1 MTKEATSTLECFRV
15 IQVWDSKIKQW
26 TKPYPPMPIGRSY
39 PGCASYQHYL
49 IVAGGNIEGL
59 IQTTTSVDI
68 LDTKSGQ
75 WFKAPPMMYNGT
87 NIQSVIIGQ
96 SLYLLITLRGMTT
109 SSKSLLRVSLPILI
123 SRTLQGKIE
132 IRPSGRRCQMCR
144 CTIQHFSPL
153 VTCC

>member
-26 TKPYPPMPIGRSY
+26 TKPYPPMLIGRSY